1 MQQCGKC
8 RITVDGDKDRCPL
21 CQGELTGEP
30 EPEMYP
36 KVKESRFESDFL
48 LKLIAFISISAAAV
62 CVGTDFIISGGI
74 TWSLIC
80 IGGIV
85 CAWLTTSVGI
95 TYRRRIL
102 KNITWELILITS
114 LSVIWDKFTG
124 WHGWSVDFVLPC
136 AIICAVI
143 LIFIIAKVL
152 KMKSGE
158 YLLYLIIGGFYGFL
172 PLICLIAG
180 LTKITY
186 PTVICTCLSFIFM
199 AALFLFRGNT
209 AKDEMERRFH
219 L

>member
-36 KVKESRFESDFL
+36 KIKESRFESDFL

-136 AIICAVI
+136 ASICAVI
-143 LIFIIAKVL
+143 SIFIISKVL

-199 AALFLFRGNT
+199 AALFLFRGKT
-209 AKDEMERRFH
+209 TKDEMERRFH

>member
-21 CQGELTGEP
+21 CQGELTGQP

-36 KVKESRFESDFL
+36 KIKESRFESDFL
-48 LKLIAFISISAAAV
+48 LKLIAFIAISAAAV
-62 CVGTDFIISGGI
+62 CVGTDFIITGGI

-102 KNITWELILITS
+102 KNITWELVLITS

-136 AIICAVI
+136 ASICAVI
-143 LIFIIAKVL
+143 SIFIISKVL

-199 AALFLFRGNT
+199 AALFLFRGKT
-209 AKDEMERRFH
+209 TKDEMERRFH

>member
-1 MQQCGKC
+1 MQQCRKC
-8 RITVDGDKDRCPL
+8 RINVDGDKDRCPL
-21 CQGELTGEP
+21 CQGELTGTP

-36 KVKESRFESDFL
+36 KITESRFGSDFL
-48 LKLIAFISISAAAV
+48 IKLISFIAISAAAI
-62 CVGTDFIISGGI
+62 CIGTDYIISGQI

-80 IGGIV
+80 IGGII

-114 LSVIWDKFTG
+114 LSIIWDRFTG
-124 WHGWSVDFVLPC
+124 WRGWSVDFVLPC
-136 AIICAVI
+136 ASICAVI
-143 LIFIIAKVL
+143 SIFIISKVL

-158 YLLYLIIGGFYGFL
+158 YMLYLIIGGFYGFL

-180 LTKITY
+180 LTNITY
-186 PTVICTCLSFIFM
+186 PTVICTCLSVIMM
-199 AALFLFRGNT
+199 AALFLFRGRT
-209 AKDEMERRFH
+209 TKDEFERRFH

>member
-36 KVKESRFESDFL
+36 EIKESRFESDFL

-136 AIICAVI
+136 ASICAVI
-143 LIFIIAKVL
+143 SIFIISKVL

-199 AALFLFRGNT
+199 AALFLFRGKT
-209 AKDEMERRFH
+209 TKDEMERRFH

>member
-36 KVKESRFESDFL
+36 KIKESRFESDFL

-136 AIICAVI
+136 ASICAVI
-143 LIFIIAKVL
+143 SIFIIAKVL

-172 PLICLIAG
+172 PLICFIAG

-199 AALFLFRGNT
+199 AALFLFRGKT
-209 AKDEMERRFH
+209 TKDEMERRFH